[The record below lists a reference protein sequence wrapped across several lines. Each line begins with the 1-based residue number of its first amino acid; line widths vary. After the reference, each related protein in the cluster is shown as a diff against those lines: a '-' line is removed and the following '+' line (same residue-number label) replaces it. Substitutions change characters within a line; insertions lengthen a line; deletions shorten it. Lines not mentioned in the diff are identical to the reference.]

1 MSKNEKNTFY
11 IAIASPFNGGEF
23 GIFSVLKYKASEY
36 GRLVLQNKL
45 ENIFR
50 KNIRDDYY
58 IDDKEVSAKE
68 GATKF
73 ASISNDAGQLLMY
86 SGDSQII
93 PVFASFGKNED
104 KAISYQEAMKNL

>member
-1 MSKNEKNTFY
+1 MSY
-11 IAIASPFNGGEF
+11 RIS
-23 GIFSVLKYKASEY
+23 
-36 GRLVLQNKL
+36 L

-68 GATKF
+68 GANKF
-73 ASISNDAGQLLMY
+73 ASTSNDAGQLLMY

-93 PVFASFGKNED
+93 PVFASFGKDED
-104 KAISYQEAMKNL
+104 KAISYQEAMRNL